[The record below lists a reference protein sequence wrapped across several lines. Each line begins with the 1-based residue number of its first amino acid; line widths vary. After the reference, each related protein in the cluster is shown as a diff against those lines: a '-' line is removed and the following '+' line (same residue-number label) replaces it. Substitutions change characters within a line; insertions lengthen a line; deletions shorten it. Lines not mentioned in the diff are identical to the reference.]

1 MAADGGR
8 TMNIETVADAAIS
21 WAERGRIPDPAV
33 RWAIRRL
40 CAQRLR
46 EERLVSRQGGDT
58 AAFITA
64 LEGADVAPVPDKA
77 NAQHY
82 ELPAELFR
90 IMLGPRLKYSAC
102 HWSSDTTTLREAE
115 DESLALT
122 AEHAALQ
129 DGMTVLELGCGW
141 GSLSL
146 WMAERYPHSQI
157 LGVSNSEGQRRHIEL
172 EAQRCGLSNVAI
184 ETADMNVFSTRRRF
198 DRIVSVEMFEHMR
211 NYRQLLQRIDGWLL
225 PHGRLFVHVFCH
237 RQFAYPFEEHGAGN
251 WMGRHFFSGGLMP
264 SVDLLPSVPSRLTA
278 EQQWTWDGRHY
289 ARTANAWLA
298 NLDAQRDRA
307 IAVLAAVYGQQEA
320 VRWFG
325 RWRLFLLACAELF
338 GYADGAEWGVTH
350 YRFGRT
356 AERQALPV
364 AS

>member
-8 TMNIETVADAAIS
+8 TMNIETAADAAICL
-21 WAERGRIPDPAV
+21 AERGRIPDPAV

-40 CAQRLR
+40 CSQRLR
-46 EERLVSRQGGDT
+46 DQRLARRRGAGT
-58 AAFITA
+58 AKFISS
-64 LEGADVAPVPDKA
+64 LEGTDVAPVPDKA

-82 ELPAELFR
+82 DLPPELFR

-102 HWSSDTTTLREAE
+102 HWSGDTATLREAE

-122 AEHAALQ
+122 AEHAALE

-157 LGVSNSEGQRRHIEL
+157 LGVSNSASQRRHIEL
-172 EAQRCGLSNVAI
+172 EAQRRGLSNVSI
-184 ETADMNVFSTRRRF
+184 ETADMNVFSTHRRF

-211 NYRQLLQRIDGWLL
+211 NYQQLLQRIDGWLL
-225 PHGRLFVHVFCH
+225 PNGRLFVHVFCH
-237 RQFAYPFEEHGAGN
+237 RQFAYRFEEHGAGN

-264 SVDLLPSVPSRLTA
+264 SVDLLPSVPSRLTV

-298 NLDAQRDRA
+298 NLDARRA
-307 IAVLAAVYGQQEA
+307 EALAVLAGLYGEREA
-320 VRWFG
+320 VRWLG
-325 RWRLFLLACAELF
+325 RWRLFLMACAELF
-338 GYADGAEWGVTH
+338 GYADGAEWGVAH
-350 YRFGRT
+350 YVFRRT
-356 AERQALPV
+356 AEPSTLGV